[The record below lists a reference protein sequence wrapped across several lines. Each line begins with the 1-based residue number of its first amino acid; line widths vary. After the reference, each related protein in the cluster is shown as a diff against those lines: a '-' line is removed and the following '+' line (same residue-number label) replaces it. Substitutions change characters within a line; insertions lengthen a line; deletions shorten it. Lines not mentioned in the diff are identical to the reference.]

1 MRSITAKFGEAI
13 PADEAKSVLRVLG
26 EMTAR
31 KKGFTTGAEKLSA
44 QLERDVYG
52 VIAREL
58 AKANP
63 ELDKLNKAF
72 SFYKNLSDVTAETIS
87 RTAPQSGMF
96 RKAAATLFAGNGQG
110 QGVIDTAIRYVGSKL
125 FLDFVS
131 SPFYSTVKSRVKA
144 SLADAIHSGN
154 TKVADDIIRATK
166 A

>member
-1 MRSITAKFGEAI
+1 MRSLTAKFGEAI

-26 EMTAR
+26 DMTAR

-44 QLERDVYG
+44 ELERGVYG
-52 VIAREL
+52 SIAREL

-72 SFYKNLSDVTAETIS
+72 SFYKNLHDVTQETIS
-87 RTAPQSGMF
+87 RVAPQSGML
-96 RKAAATLFAGNGQG
+96 RKAAATLFAGGGQG
-110 QGVIDTAIRYVGSKL
+110 QGVIDTAIRYVGSKV

-131 SPFYSTVKSRVKA
+131 SPFYSTVKSRVKTA
-144 SLADAIHSGN
+144 LADAIYNGN
-154 TKVADDIIRATK
+154 TKVADDIIRTVK

>member
-1 MRSITAKFGEAI
+1 
-13 PADEAKSVLRVLG
+13 
-26 EMTAR
+26 
-31 KKGFTTGAEKLSA
+31 
-44 QLERDVYG
+44 
-52 VIAREL
+52 
-58 AKANP
+58 
-63 ELDKLNKAF
+63 
-72 SFYKNLSDVTAETIS
+72 
-87 RTAPQSGMF
+87 MF

-154 TKVADDIIRATK
+154 TKVADDIIRTVK